1 MPLFTS
7 TLAGL
12 AGALS
17 LAAGS
22 PIASASSPVSIVSC
36 NYSSEQSSAALT
48 PEMAPYQVRNLQI
61 SFVNQAAVTATGVK
75 IAVRYADRTQIVEDA
90 GTFSTGTP
98 ITRNFVP
105 AGGGAYGG
113 GSAQCAVE
121 AVTFADGSVWQAS

>member
-1 MPLFTS
+1 MPLLTT

-22 PIASASSPVSIVSC
+22 PFASASSPVSIVSC
-36 NYSSEQSSAALT
+36 DYSSVQSSAALT
-48 PEMAPYQVRNLQI
+48 PETAPYAVRSLQI
-61 SFVNQAAVTATGVK
+61 SFVNQSAVTATGVK
-75 IAVRYADRTQIVEDA
+75 IAVRYADRTQILDDA
-90 GTFSTGTP
+90 GTFATGTP

-105 AGGGAYGG
+105 TGGGLYDGS
-113 GSAQCAVE
+113 SAQCTVE